1 MTLAV
6 GKSYPV
12 LFDGVPATTAA
23 TTWSGPGTIIDIEF
37 EGGAWIAHALAPAV
51 GVVVS
56 AALGG
61 RTGSV
66 TFDIVSDPIVIT
78 FGAAL

>member
-12 LFDGVPATTAA
+12 LFDGAPATNAGTA
-23 TTWSGPGTIIDIEF
+23 WSGPGTIIDIQF
-37 EGGAWIAHALAPAV
+37 EGGAWIAHPLAVAN

-56 AALGG
+56 ASLGG

-66 TFDIVSDPIVIT
+66 TFDIAADPIVIT
-78 FGAAL
+78 FGDPL